1 MATAT
6 PRLRHEGF
14 LLISDPRNNAEL
26 GMIYC
31 CFYRAMQQRRRHCYA
46 GMT

>member
-14 LLISDPRNNAEL
+14 LLISDPHNNALRGDTGLVAWLEFS
-26 GMIYC
+26 MS
-31 CFYRAMQQRRRHCYA
+31 F
-46 GMT
+46 